1 MSFCKRLI
9 YLFALLLAYV
19 VPMSAQ
25 QTSQTDSLVRLMS
38 AQSAQLIEDKGV
50 SYRKVVGPARFLHN
64 DTYLVCDT
72 ALWNLSTNIIKAIG
86 NVKIIQDQTVLSGD
100 NLDYLVDDDLAQFR
114 GSVVQLQDKD
124 RNTLRT
130 KYLDY
135 NTKDSVATFFNGGA
149 MKDKDGQVIESNSGT
164 YDSKIKTFTFTN
176 SVNMF
181 SDSSFVKTS
190 KLTYNTDTGLAVFP
204 NATDVWN
211 SDKMLSAG
219 SGRYDRAKGIFFFT
233 KNVHM
238 MSKAQEGWADSLY
251 YYNEFNNVDMR
262 GHVQLVDTTRNVAAF
277 GGKLFYED
285 SLQRVTMTRN
295 AAVMLRT
302 KEEEK
307 IDSVWVGA
315 DTLIYRSIRMCDVDS
330 VAFVVSKER
339 VDDINSDPITEYRKK
354 AAEEAAKA
362 KAEAEANDPNR
373 PPTAP
378 TQPAEQ
384 NEKTLPQTGKSKRS
398 SGKESADVKTNDSK
412 TDPVDIPDEP
422 VNEVVDTLSASPSL
436 PDTLSINPSISDS
449 LSIDSGIQDSLAVD
463 NGESPLDVPV
473 VQEPLDTTKVGFANA
488 FGHVKVF
495 RTDLQVA
502 CDSLAYCDLD
512 SLARLYKNPV
522 IWNEANRQYSAD
534 SIAVAIKNQS
544 VDKARLMSNAFIAIQ
559 EDSLLFDQ
567 IRSAEMMAYFDT
579 TGALK
584 RFDALG
590 GADAIF
596 YLEENETL
604 ATVNKLAT
612 KMMSATFVDSNI
624 DRVYYFEK
632 SDNDFYPTVQLPRAE
647 RELKG
652 FSWQIERRPNGKE
665 DIIDQPLRP
674 SERKVYE
681 DKPRTTFR
689 QTDLYF
695 PGYMKEVLD
704 KIAKGE
710 VAKSKANSS
719 KSNGPTSLTD
729 TKDVISEDNK
739 QLLDLTEPEESTVS
753 DTTAVVKPTIEENG
767 PADSDEDTDEVVG
780 EDTSDEETEEEVLD
794 PKEAAKKAREA
805 ARQARIEA
813 REARW
818 AELDA
823 KDAEKAK
830 IKEEKAL
837 KKKRAKTLK
846 MLRKMDK
853 SNAKDNEAIERYQR
867 MYEKKKSR
875 QADKSSTNETPKSNN
890 KVNDSSAPSSKPHSS
905 EIVSDPTLLRTV

>member
-1 MSFCKRLI
+1 
-9 YLFALLLAYV
+9 
-19 VPMSAQ
+19 
-25 QTSQTDSLVRLMS
+25 MS
-38 AQSAQLIEDKGV
+38 AQSAQLIEEKGV

-72 ALWNLSTNIIKAIG
+72 ALWNLNTNIIKAIG

-100 NLDYLVDDDLAQFR
+100 NLDYLVDEDLAQFR

-130 KYLDY
+130 RYLDY

-149 MKDKDGQVIESNSGT
+149 MKDKDGQVIESSSGT
-164 YDSKIKTFTFTN
+164 YDSKIKLFTFTN

-204 NATDVWN
+204 NSTDVWN

-219 SGRYDRAKGIFFFT
+219 SGRYDRANGIFFFT
-233 KNVHM
+233 KDVHL
-238 MSKAQEGWADSLY
+238 MSEAQEGWADSLY
-251 YYNEFNNVDMR
+251 YYNAVNNVDMR

-277 GGKLFYED
+277 GGKIFYED

-339 VDDINSDPITEYRKK
+339 VDDINSDPITEYRRK

-362 KAEAEANDPNR
+362 AEEAAANDPNR
-373 PPTAP
+373 PPTQAP
-378 TQPAEQ
+378 AQQQDEKIETTPTPTAKSRQSSRKNTANAANNEDEDVGEPDSGTQ
-384 NEKTLPQTGKSKRS
+384 
-398 SGKESADVKTNDSK
+398 D
-412 TDPVDIPDEP
+412 
-422 VNEVVDTLSASPSL
+422 LSPSEPSL
-436 PDTLSINPSISDS
+436 PDTLTMNPSLIDSLAVGGSDISDS
-449 LSIDSGIQDSLAVD
+449 LSVD
-463 NGESPLDVPV
+463 NMVDPIDVPEV

-488 FGHVKVF
+488 FGHVKVY

-522 IWNEANRQYSAD
+522 VWNDGNRQYSAD

-567 IRSAEMMAYFDT
+567 IKSTEMMAYFDT
-579 TGALK
+579 TGALR

-596 YLEENETL
+596 YLEENESL

-612 KMMSATFVDSNI
+612 KMMSAHFVEGNI

-632 SDNDFYPTVQLPRAE
+632 SDNNFYPTVQLPRVE

-652 FSWQIERRPNGKE
+652 FLWQIERRPNGRD
-665 DIIDQPLRP
+665 DIIDQPLRA

-681 DKPRTTFR
+681 DKPRTTFK
-689 QTDLYF
+689 QTDIYF
-695 PGYMKEVLD
+695 PGYMKDVLD

-710 VAKSKANSS
+710 VAKAN
-719 KSNGPTSLTD
+719 
-729 TKDVISEDNK
+729 
-739 QLLDLTEPEESTVS
+739 
-753 DTTAVVKPTIEENG
+753 A
-767 PADSDEDTDEVVG
+767 
-780 EDTSDEETEEEVLD
+780 
-794 PKEAAKKAREA
+794 
-805 ARQARIEA
+805 
-813 REARW
+813 
-818 AELDA
+818 
-823 KDAEKAK
+823 
-830 IKEEKAL
+830 
-837 KKKRAKTLK
+837 
-846 MLRKMDK
+846 
-853 SNAKDNEAIERYQR
+853 
-867 MYEKKKSR
+867 
-875 QADKSSTNETPKSNN
+875 
-890 KVNDSSAPSSKPHSS
+890 SA
-905 EIVSDPTLLRTV
+905 